1 MNIPER
7 LRTVPQNIYVIA
19 FLGIFAICA
28 FFAYFT
34 SDETFLLERKI
45 QSRQRDYAEI
55 LQLKDIYD
63 ARKHAAEKA
72 GAGRVEKR
80 PVTLASV
87 EELVGKSFTGG
98 ALSTLHPVAEK
109 GGKGAEQAV
118 EIKVTN
124 APLGEVISFVKNAEG
139 FGFYVGRLRLSL
151 SAASSGG
158 LDVQATIMEKHS
170 NG

>member
-28 FFAYFT
+28 FLAYFT
-34 SDETFLLERKI
+34 REDTFLLERKI
-45 QSRQRDYAEI
+45 ESRQKDYAEI
-55 LQLKDIYD
+55 LQLRDIYE
-63 ARKHAAEKA
+63 AKKHAAEKA

-109 GGKGAEQAV
+109 GEKGAQQAV

-124 APLGEVISFVKNAEG
+124 APLGEIISFVKNAEG

-151 SAASSGG
+151 SSANTGA
-158 LDVQATIMEKHS
+158 LDVQATVMEKRS
-170 NG
+170 SG